1 MRLLFAYVF
10 AFLPMPCKR
19 IVARYVYRWDI
30 HRTAYIGPSVLTVR
44 SMSMGPGASIGGR
57 NVITNIDELHLG
69 EGATI
74 GSGNM
79 IKGWW
84 DHPTQTLP
92 ERNPSVYLAE
102 HAQIA
107 SYHYIDCVDSLE
119 LGRHAAIAGF
129 RSTVL
134 THTIDLVRDRYVAGS
149 VVLGDYAVA
158 MSGCLLSAG
167 SRIPARSVVGAGS
180 VVATKLTEELTF
192 YRGNPA
198 EAVRPLPER
207 LAFFHRGEAGKPGG
221 TDGPGEGD
229 EVGEALEQALPVSP
243 TTRFH
248 PRTARAGARP
258 TRGNGA

>member
-1 MRLLFAYVF
+1 MRLVFAYVF
-10 AFLPMPCKR
+10 ACAPMSLKR
-19 IVARYVYRWDI
+19 IIARYVYRWDI
-30 HRTAYIGPSVLTVR
+30 HPTAYIGPSVLTVR
-44 SMSMGPGASIGGR
+44 SVSMGPGASIGGR
-57 NVITNIDELHLG
+57 NMITNLNELRLG
-69 EGATI
+69 EGANI

-107 SYHYIDCVDSLE
+107 SYHYIDCVDALE

-134 THTIDLVRDRYVAGS
+134 THTIDLMRDTYVAGS
-149 VVLGDYAVA
+149 VVLGEYAVA
-158 MSGCLLSAG
+158 MSGCLLTAG
-167 SRIPARSVVGAGS
+167 TRIPARSVVAAGS
-180 VVATKLTEELTF
+180 VVSTKLTEELTF

-207 LAFFHRGEAGKPGG
+207 LKFFHRGAP
-221 TDGPGEGD
+221 
-229 EVGEALEQALPVSP
+229 
-243 TTRFH
+243 
-248 PRTARAGARP
+248 
-258 TRGNGA
+258 

>member
-1 MRLLFAYVF
+1 MRLAFAYVF
-10 AFLPMPCKR
+10 AALPMSMKR
-19 IVARYVYRWDI
+19 VVARRIYKWDI
-30 HRTAYIGPSVLTVR
+30 HPTAHIGPSVLTVR
-44 SMSMGPGASIGGR
+44 NVSMGPGASIGGR
-57 NVITNIDELHLG
+57 NVITNLDELRLG

-92 ERNPSVYLAE
+92 ERHPSVYLDE

-107 SYHYIDCVDSLE
+107 SYHYIDCVDTLE

-134 THTIDLVRDRYVAGS
+134 THTIDLARDRYVAGP
-149 VVLGDYAVA
+149 VVLGEYAVA

-167 SRIPARSVVGAGS
+167 SRIPARSIVGAGS
-180 VVATKLTEELTF
+180 VVSTKLTEELTF

-207 LAFFHRGEAGKPGG
+207 LTFFQRGG
-221 TDGPGEGD
+221 
-229 EVGEALEQALPVSP
+229 S
-243 TTRFH
+243 
-248 PRTARAGARP
+248 
-258 TRGNGA
+258 